1 MAQVKLSIDGSQ
13 VIDKLNEINDLLK
26 KTTENLS
33 ELKNTSPKKEYKL
46 GIEKYDIKQDLDFG
60 YMQLNLIFDT
70 CDETGD
76 IYSDFLNKFKI
87 FLEDQKISIHNT
99 AHPTK

>member
-1 MAQVKLSIDGSQ
+1 MAQVKLSIDSSQ

-26 KTTENLS
+26 KTTKNLVKLES
-33 ELKNTSPKKEYKL
+33 NKKEYKL
-46 GIEKYDIKQDLDFG
+46 GIEKYNINQELDFG

-76 IYSDFLNKFKI
+76 IYSDFLNKFKK
-87 FLEDQKISIHNT
+87 FLEDQKLAIHNT
-99 AHPTK
+99 AQPTK

>member
-13 VIDKLNEINDLLK
+13 VIDKLNEINALLK
-26 KTTENLS
+26 KTTENLVKL
-33 ELKNTSPKKEYKL
+33 ETNKKEYKL
-46 GIEKYDIKQDLDFG
+46 GIEKYNIKQDLDFG

-76 IYSDFLNKFKI
+76 IYSDFLNKFKK
-87 FLEDQKISIHNT
+87 FLEDQKIAIHNT
-99 AHPTK
+99 AQPTK